1 MLWFLIIIALTF
13 ILFYTALLPDSSAVA
28 IIRFFGLAGLLLIC
42 VSLIIGPIVL
52 FFPKWA
58 EIIEPRRAVG
68 LSGFVFILAHAV
80 LVNYLYFDFDPGFI
94 AGQFNL
100 IFGSMALIVLLPVAI
115 SSIDRAISLLGSK
128 KWKTVQRLTYIGFI
142 LALIHFVLTSNTLSS
157 GNLASI
163 FVLII
168 AILTI
173 ILQIT
178 GFIIKLKKSKEYR
191 KN

>member
-1 MLWFLIIIALTF
+1 MMWFLIIIALTF
-13 ILFYTALLPDSSAVA
+13 ILFYTALLGTSLAVG
-28 IIRFFGLAGLLLIC
+28 IIRFFGLAGILL
-42 VSLIIGPIVL
+42 VSISLMIGPLVL

-58 EIIEPRRAVG
+58 EIIEPRRAIG

-80 LVNYLYFDFDPGFI
+80 LVNYLYFDFDPQLI
-94 AGQFNL
+94 AGQFHL

-115 SSIDRAISLLGSK
+115 SSIDKAITILGSK
-128 KWKTVQRLTYIGFI
+128 KWKMVQRLTYIGFI

-168 AILTI
+168 VILTI
-173 ILQIT
+173 ILQIA
-178 GFIIKLKKSKEYR
+178 GFILKLKRNKQ
-191 KN
+191 